1 MENNKLPFKRTKKA
15 SELSFNP
22 FDVGKLPP
30 QAPDLEEAV
39 LGAIMIEKRAINEVS
54 DILTADSFYVDAH
67 RRIYEACLSLNKT
80 GRPIDI
86 LTVVNELKARA
97 ELEIVGG
104 AYYVSKL
111 TNRVVGS
118 HNIEYHSR
126 IVQQKYIQREL
137 IRLSTE
143 TIRDCF
149 EDSCDILDALD
160 IHEKGLTII
169 TMGISKGREAQTVAD
184 VWHEIEEKNTALLK
198 KDGVIGVPSGLTE
211 IDKLTGGWQKTDLIV
226 IAARPAMGKTALV
239 LCMARNAALDFK
251 KPVLVFSLEMSTT
264 QLVTRLVAS
273 ETKEYIK
280 SFTRN
285 GIEPTRFFEHQKTCS
300 KLIDSPLY
308 IDDTPS
314 LTLLELRAK
323 ARRMKRLHGIELI
336 IIDYIQLMSGD
347 GSKGNRENEIS
358 TISRG
363 LKALAKE
370 LDIPII
376 ILSQLNRQVES
387 RGGDKRPQ
395 LSDLR
400 ESGAIE
406 QDADIVAF
414 LHRPEYYGITEYE
427 GGRSTKGVA
436 EFIIKKHRNGD
447 IDTAEIEFINR
458 LTRFQDFITSDTLS
472 QAELIDYTES
482 KAIIN
487 NQGAG
492 SDQEPPF

>member
-1 MENNKLPFKRTKKA
+1 MENNNLPFKRKKA
-15 SELSFNP
+15 EPSFNP

-30 QAPDLEEAV
+30 QAPDLEMAV
-39 LGAIMIEKRAINEVS
+39 LGAIMLEKKAINEVA
-54 DILTADSFYVDAH
+54 DLLTADSFYVDAH
-67 RRIYEACLSLNKT
+67 SRIYSACIALNKR
-80 GRPIDI
+80 GNPIDI
-86 LTVVNELKARA
+86 LTVVNELKSRA

-104 AYYVSKL
+104 AYYVSTL

-149 EDSCDILDALD
+149 EDSCEVLDAID
-160 IHEKGLTII
+160 IHEKGLTQI
-169 TMGISKGREAQTVAD
+169 TLGISKGREAQTVAD
-184 VWHEIEEKNTALLK
+184 VWHELEEKNTALLK
-198 KDGVIGVPSGLTE
+198 RDGVIGVPSGLTE
-211 IDKLTGGWQKTDLIV
+211 IDKLTGGWQRSDLIV

-239 LCMARNAALDFK
+239 LCMARNAALDFR
-251 KPVLVFSLEMSTT
+251 KPTLVFSLEMSTS

-285 GIEPTRFFEHQKTCS
+285 GIEPSKFFEHQKTCS

-314 LTLLELRAK
+314 LTLIELRAK
-323 ARRMKRLHGIELI
+323 ARRMARLHGIELI
-336 IIDYIQLMSGD
+336 VIDYIQLMSGD

-370 LDIPII
+370 LNIPII
-376 ILSQLNRQVES
+376 VLSQLNRQVES

-458 LTRFQDFITSDTLS
+458 LTRFQDFVSQDNLS
-472 QAELIDYTES
+472 NVEIVDFTES
-482 KAIIN
+482 KAMIN
-487 NQGAG
+487 NQGKGADG
-492 SDQEPPF
+492 EPPF

>member
-1 MENNKLPFKRTKKA
+1 MKEKEIPFKRKKTA
-15 SELSFNP
+15 EVYFNP

-30 QAPDLEEAV
+30 QAPSLEEAI
-39 LGAIMIEKRAINEVS
+39 LGAIMLEKKAINEVS
-54 DILTADSFYVDAH
+54 DILTSNSFYIDAH
-67 RRIYEACLSLNKT
+67 SRIYEACLSLNKT

-86 LTVVNELKARA
+86 LTVVNELKSRE

-104 AYYVSKL
+104 AYYISKL
-111 TNRVVGS
+111 TNKVVS
-118 HNIEYHSR
+118 SANIEYHSR
-126 IVQQKYIQREL
+126 IVQQKFIQREL

-149 EDSCDILDALD
+149 EDSCEILDTLD
-160 IHEKGLTII
+160 IHEKGLTNI
-169 TMGISKGREAQTVAD
+169 TLGLSKGREAQTVAD
-184 VWHEIEEKNTALLK
+184 VWHELEEKNTALLK
-198 KDGVIGVPSGLTE
+198 RDGVIGVPSGLNE
-211 IDKLTGGWQKTDLIV
+211 IDKLTGGWQRSDLIV

-251 KPVLVFSLEMSTT
+251 KPVLVFSLEMSTS

-280 SFTRN
+280 SFTRS

-314 LTLLELRAK
+314 LTLIELRAK
-323 ARRMKRLHGIELI
+323 ARRMARLHGIELI

-370 LDIPII
+370 LNIPII
-376 ILSQLNRQVES
+376 VLSQLNRQVES
-387 RGGDKRPQ
+387 RGGDKRHQ

-458 LTRFQDFITSDTLS
+458 LTRFQDFMVSEVTGG
-472 QAELIDYTES
+472 AEIIDFTES
-482 KAIIN
+482 NAIIN
-487 NQGAG
+487 SQGKGADG
-492 SDQEPPF
+492 EPPF

>member
-1 MENNKLPFKRTKKA
+1 MEENKFNKRKKA
-15 SELSFNP
+15 GDPSFNP

-30 QAPDLEEAV
+30 QAPSMEEAV
-39 LGAIMIEKRAINEVS
+39 LGAIMLEKKAINEVA
-54 DILTADSFYVDAH
+54 DILTVDSFYVDAH
-67 RRIYEACLSLNKT
+67 ARIYGACIALNKR
-80 GRPIDI
+80 GNPIDI
-86 LTVVNELKARA
+86 LTVVNELKSRA

-104 AYYVSKL
+104 AYYVSTL

-126 IVQQKYIQREL
+126 IIQQKYIQREL

-149 EDSCDILDALD
+149 EDSCDPLDAID
-160 IHEKGLTII
+160 IHEKGLTQI
-169 TMGISKGREAQTVAD
+169 TLGISKGREAQTVAD
-184 VWHEIEEKNTALLK
+184 VWHELEEKNTALLK
-198 KDGVIGVPSGLTE
+198 RDGVIGVPSGLTE
-211 IDKLTGGWQKTDLIV
+211 IDKLTGGWQKSDLIV

-239 LCMARNAALDFK
+239 LCMARNAALDFR
-251 KPVLVFSLEMSTT
+251 KPTLVFSLEMSTS

-285 GIEPTRFFEHQKTCS
+285 GIEPSKFFEHQRTCS

-314 LTLLELRAK
+314 LTLIELRAK
-323 ARRMKRLHGIELI
+323 ARRMARLHGIELI
-336 IIDYIQLMSGD
+336 VIDYIQLMSGD

-370 LDIPII
+370 LNIPII
-376 ILSQLNRQVES
+376 VLSQLNRQVES

-458 LTRFQDFITSDTLS
+458 LTRFQDFIS
-472 QAELIDYTES
+472 QENISNVEIVDFTES
-482 KAIIN
+482 KAMIS
-487 NQGAG
+487 NQGKGADG
-492 SDQEPPF
+492 EPPF

>member
-1 MENNKLPFKRTKKA
+1 MEETKFNKRKKT
-15 SELSFNP
+15 ELSFNP

-30 QAPDLEEAV
+30 QAPDLEMAV
-39 LGAIMIEKRAINEVS
+39 LGAIMLEKKAINEVS
-54 DILTADSFYVDAH
+54 DLLTADSFYVDAH
-67 RRIYEACLSLNKT
+67 SRIYAACIALNKR
-80 GRPIDI
+80 GNPIDI
-86 LTVVNELKARA
+86 LTVVNELKSRS

-104 AYYVSKL
+104 AYYVSTL
-111 TNRVVGS
+111 TNRVAGS
-118 HNIEYHSR
+118 YNIEYHSR
-126 IVQQKYIQREL
+126 VVQQKYIQREM
-137 IRLSTE
+137 IRLATE

-149 EDSCDILDALD
+149 EDSCDVLDALD
-160 IHEKGLTII
+160 IHEKGLTKISL
-169 TMGISKGREAQTVAD
+169 GISKGKEAQTVAD
-184 VWHEIEEKNTALLK
+184 VWHELEKKNTALLK
-198 KDGVIGVPSGLTE
+198 KDGVIGVASGLTE

-226 IAARPAMGKTALV
+226 IAARPAMGKTALA

-251 KPVLVFSLEMSTT
+251 KPTLVFSLEMSTS

-280 SFTRN
+280 NFTRN
-285 GIEPTRFFEHQKTCS
+285 GIEPSKFFEHQNTCS

-314 LTLLELRAK
+314 LTLTELRAK
-323 ARRMKRLHGIELI
+323 ARRMARLHKIELI
-336 IIDYIQLMSGD
+336 VIDYIQLMSGE

-363 LKALAKE
+363 LKSLAKE
-370 LDIPII
+370 LNIPII
-376 ILSQLNRQVES
+376 VLSQLNRQVES
-387 RGGDKRPQ
+387 RAGDKRPQ

-406 QDADIVAF
+406 QDADIVGF
-414 LHRPEYYGITEYE
+414 LHRPEYYGINEYE

-447 IDTAEIEFINR
+447 IDTAEIAFINR
-458 LTRFQDFITSDTLS
+458 LTRFEDLPIEANGQVELTDF
-472 QAELIDYTES
+472 TES

-487 NQGAG
+487 NQGLG
-492 SDQEPPF
+492 SSDEAPF